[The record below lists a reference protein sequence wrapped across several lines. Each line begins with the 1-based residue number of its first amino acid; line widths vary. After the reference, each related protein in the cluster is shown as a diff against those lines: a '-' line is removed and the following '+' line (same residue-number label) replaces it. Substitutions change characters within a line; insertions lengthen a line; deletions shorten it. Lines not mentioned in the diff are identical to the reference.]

1 MTLLED
7 ALHRRKSTIWFPK
20 DFANIQVDFSLCNIA
35 QRKILG
41 IKDNTIFNHP
51 QKEVTK
57 ANRSKLVRK
66 TAELLRSLSVPPNQ
80 NIASEIHSVKTFST
94 KTNKNTIC
102 VKVKRSNSIAFP
114 LNQQLRI
121 WLIQLLFVKFTMN
134 LFKAFLLTVCI
145 PSYPQHT
152 QVLDTKFTWMA
163 TQKKH
168 VKEKNIGNEIKR
180 EKK

>member
-1 MTLLED
+1 MHYIVEKAQYDFLKILQTSKWTSPC
-7 ALHRRKSTIWFPK
+7 AILHRGRYWELKT
-20 DFANIQVDFSLCNIA
+20 
-35 QRKILG
+35 
-41 IKDNTIFNHP
+41 NTIFNHP

-180 EKK
+180 EKKK